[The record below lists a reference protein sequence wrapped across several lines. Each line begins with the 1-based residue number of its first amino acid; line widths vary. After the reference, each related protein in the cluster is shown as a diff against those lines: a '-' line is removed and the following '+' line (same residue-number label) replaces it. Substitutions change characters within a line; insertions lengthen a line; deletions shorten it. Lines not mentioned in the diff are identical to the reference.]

1 MNKMNKM
8 NPKTVSDYIAL
19 FTAVKEKYGDI
30 KVMNVGSDY
39 IDDRDEMSDEF
50 CDIMISSGSK
60 SLIKGDHY
68 LNDETILV
76 LVID

>member
-1 MNKMNKM
+1 M

-19 FTAVKEKYGDI
+19 FTAVKEKYGDL
-30 KVMNVGSDY
+30 KVMNVGY
-39 IDDRDEMSDEF
+39 ECINDRDEMRDEF

-76 LVID
+76 LGY

>member
-1 MNKMNKM
+1 MKKM

-19 FTAVKEKYGDI
+19 FTAVKEKYGDL
-30 KVMNVGSDY
+30 KVMNVGY
-39 IDDRDEMSDEF
+39 ECINDRDEMRDEF

-76 LVID
+76 LGY